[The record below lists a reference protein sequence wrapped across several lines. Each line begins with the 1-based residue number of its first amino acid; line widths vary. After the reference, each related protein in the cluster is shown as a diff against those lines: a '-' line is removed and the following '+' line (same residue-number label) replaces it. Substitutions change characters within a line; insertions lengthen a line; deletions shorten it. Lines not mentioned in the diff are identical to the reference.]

1 MIPVLAPPADDAAR
15 DAPRDRFAVR
25 GVGRGRAEGNVP
37 AVSDGLVSAYRF
49 LTQDRPTWRESVLR
63 PWFLTTTGVTAMGA
77 AAVVIAVRRHQ
88 KSRP

>member
-15 DAPRDRFAVR
+15 VAASDRFAVW
-25 GVGRGRAEGNVP
+25 GAGRGGEGNVP
-37 AVSDGLVSAYRF
+37 GVSDGLVSAYRF

-77 AAVVIAVRRHQ
+77 AAVVIGVRRRR